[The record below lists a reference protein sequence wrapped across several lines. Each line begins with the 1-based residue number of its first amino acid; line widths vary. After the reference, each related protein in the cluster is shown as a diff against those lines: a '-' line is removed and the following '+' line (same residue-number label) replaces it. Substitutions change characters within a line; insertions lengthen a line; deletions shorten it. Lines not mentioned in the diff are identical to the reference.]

1 MLPHKTDPRPS
12 TFRERVTIR
21 GAWTVL
27 HAPDLPEQLP
37 PIESRPDEE
46 IASLPH
52 CNVNFHPVET
62 FPSCYRGP
70 VNELSLTDE
79 EFDEYCKLLDEPFNG
94 GPKHQVSGFPSP
106 EQQDDMELE
115 CQLVTNG
122 LYCGDTSGYEDP
134 RANQLRSCAG
144 NWRLLLQLD
153 TDDDLNVMWGDAG
166 MIYYW
171 VEEDKAKKG
180 DFSNVWLVL
189 QCG

>member
-134 RANQLRSCAG
+134 ALTSFARAPAIGVYCYNSIR
-144 NWRLLLQLD
+144 
-153 TDDDLNVMWGDAG
+153 TTT
-166 MIYYW
+166 
-171 VEEDKAKKG
+171 
-180 DFSNVWLVL
+180 
-189 QCG
+189 